1 MKTEL
6 FKKNDA
12 DRVGASIG
20 VVFMWHV
27 FVPACNVEANKVE
40 AQGSWLRKSNWTPM
54 HARVHRSR
62 IVGMSPIYLI
72 DVCTGLLRLGIA
84 TRFRMRS
91 SYWQWRMQTA
101 FGTDRREWPGLLRR
115 IKLTLDYAAWTS
127 RMRRL
132 H

>member
-1 MKTEL
+1 
-6 FKKNDA
+6 
-12 DRVGASIG
+12 
-20 VVFMWHV
+20 
-27 FVPACNVEANKVE
+27 
-40 AQGSWLRKSNWTPM
+40 M

-72 DVCTGLLRLGIA
+72 DVCTGLLRLGFA

-101 FGTDRREWPGLLRR
+101 FGTDRRQWPGLLRR